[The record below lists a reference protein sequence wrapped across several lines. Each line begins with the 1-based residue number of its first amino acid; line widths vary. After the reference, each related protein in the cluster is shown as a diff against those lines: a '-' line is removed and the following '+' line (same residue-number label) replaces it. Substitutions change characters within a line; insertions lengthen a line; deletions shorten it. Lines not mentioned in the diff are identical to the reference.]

1 MTSRPSR
8 KLTAILILL
17 TAVPLLS
24 LNMFLPSLGVMA
36 NEFRIGFDKMAWAV
50 SGYLGFTAVLQ
61 VLAGPAA
68 DRFGR
73 RPILLVSLALFC
85 LASVGCALA
94 QDAATFLILRVLQ
107 GAIITGAVL
116 SYAIAADI
124 AGPRQTASILGYIAA
139 AISLVPILGPSIGG
153 ILAEFAGWRANFW
166 LYAALGLMLLLLVRF
181 RLPETGTLGATGG
194 GNFLPSYLALLRS
207 LHFWAYSLI
216 MALGIGAFYVFISGI
231 PLVAERAF
239 NMSELQIGVAIGSI
253 TLGYLLGSVLSGRY
267 SELFSADRMILAGR
281 CVASLGLLTSA
292 AFLAAGYVT
301 LPTLLAG
308 TACVGVGNGLT
319 TPNASS
325 AVMNVRKE
333 LSASASGLFGAVVV
347 LFGAALTSLSGW
359 VLTARPT
366 PLALAT
372 LMLACTL
379 VSLAIAVWTA
389 RRRLSAPNKP

>member
-8 KLTAILILL
+8 KLIAILILL

-50 SGYLGFTAVLQ
+50 SGYLGFTAVMQ

-73 RPILLVSLALFC
+73 KPILLVSLALFC

-124 AGPRQTASILGYIAA
+124 AEPRRAASILGYIAA
-139 AISLVPILGPSIGG
+139 AISLAPVLGPSIGG

-166 LYAALGLMLLLLVRF
+166 LYAALGLTLLLLVRF
-181 RLPETGTLGATGG
+181 RLPETGTLGATGR

-207 LHFWAYSLI
+207 LHFWAYTLI

-239 NMSELQIGVAIGSI
+239 NMSELQIGIAIGSI

-292 AFLAAGYVT
+292 AFLAAGHVT
-301 LPTLLAG
+301 PPTLLAG

-325 AVMNVRKE
+325 AVMNVRNE

-347 LFGAALTSLSGW
+347 LFGAVLTSLSGW

-366 PLALAT
+366 PLTLAT

-379 VSLAIAVWTA
+379 VSLAIAVWAA
-389 RRRLSAPNKP
+389 RRRLPASNKP